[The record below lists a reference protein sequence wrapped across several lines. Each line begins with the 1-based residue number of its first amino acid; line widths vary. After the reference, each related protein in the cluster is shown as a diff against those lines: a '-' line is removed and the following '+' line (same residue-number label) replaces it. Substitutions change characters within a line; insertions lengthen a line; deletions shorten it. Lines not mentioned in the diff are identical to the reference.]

1 MDEPRL
7 QRAVRAA
14 MRRALVCAEL
24 VLLVGSMAGAGPGP
38 GPGLD
43 WCGTARDLTGDMTQF
58 ARAVSFVQSGA

>member
-1 MDEPRL
+1 
-7 QRAVRAA
+7 

-38 GPGLD
+38 APGLD

-58 ARAVSFVQSGA
+58 ARAVSFVQNGA